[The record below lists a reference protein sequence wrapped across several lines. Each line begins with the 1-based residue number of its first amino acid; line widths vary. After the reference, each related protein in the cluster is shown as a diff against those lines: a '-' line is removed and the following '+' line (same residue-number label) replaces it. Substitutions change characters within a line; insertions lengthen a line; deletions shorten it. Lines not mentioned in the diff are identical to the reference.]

1 MPLPEIP
8 KADFLATQGR
18 FQAKSGQRQVNLS
31 ARSGGFAESKRDS
44 VLASTQYEG
53 LDAVSRERTNP
64 RRASPRATSGA
75 GSMANALIVKE
86 TFLPSSRKAR
96 HAAQY
101 VRMSTDH
108 QRYSTENQASAIA
121 AYAAERNINVI
132 RTYRDEGRSGL
143 RIFGRDGLG
152 ELIDDV
158 QLGRAQ
164 FDCILVYDVSR
175 WGRFQDVDESAY
187 YEFICRKAGIQVH
200 YCAEQFEN
208 DGSLAS
214 NILKNLKRAMAGEY
228 SRDLSTKVFIGQCR
242 ITELGFWHGG
252 QPGYGLRRQLID
264 DQGTPR
270 GQLEYG
276 QQKFLQTD
284 RVILKPGPTSEIE
297 TVRRI
302 FRAFVTQRKRVTEI
316 AADLNADQIPT
327 SRGNHWSGQTI
338 DKVLTCEAY
347 IGNIVFNRTSFK
359 LKQKAVINPPEMWIR
374 RTNALDAIIA
384 PKLFAKAQEIIAR
397 RRQRLTDQEVLDR
410 LSALWRKKGH
420 LSHKII
426 IATDDVPDTS
436 TYIKRFGSL
445 AAAYKLIGF
454 QPKPRYRWAETRAR
468 IRSIVGL
475 AVTKIA
481 SAIRELGVDTT
492 FDEDSCL
499 LNLNEK
505 VKVSI
510 VSARCI
516 SYGVGSAP
524 RWRVRADWHPDS
536 ELTLVV
542 RMDASNKK
550 IQNYYLLP
558 TKALPKTRCKKL
570 CITNR
575 FFPKSN
581 RYNRSEALV
590 RALLDV

>member
-1 MPLPEIP
+1 MP
-8 KADFLATQGR
+8 R
-18 FQAKSGQRQVNLS
+18 SNQVRTGNL
-31 ARSGGFAESKRDS
+31 
-44 VLASTQYEG
+44 LNG
-53 LDAVSRERTNP
+53 LR
-64 RRASPRATSGA
+64 
-75 GSMANALIVKE
+75 
-86 TFLPSSRKAR
+86 
-96 HAAQY
+96 AAQY

-108 QRYSTENQASAIA
+108 QCYSTENQGAAIA
-121 AYAAERNINVI
+121 AYAAQRNITIV
-132 RTYRDEGRSGL
+132 RTYRDDGRSGL
-143 RIFGRDGLG
+143 RILGRDGLA

-187 YEFICRKAGIQVH
+187 HEFICRKAGIQVH
-200 YCAEQFEN
+200 YCAEDFEN
-208 DGSLAS
+208 DGSFTSTMA
-214 NILKNLKRAMAGEY
+214 KYLKRAMAGQY

-264 DQGTPR
+264 DQGNPR

-276 QQKFLQTD
+276 QQKYLQTD
-284 RVILKPGPTSEIE
+284 RVILKPGPVSEVE

-302 FRAFVTQRKRVTEI
+302 FRSFVMQRKRVTEI
-316 AADLNADQIPT
+316 AVELNADQIPT
-327 SRGNHWSGQTI
+327 SRGNQWSGQTI

-359 LKQKAVINPPEMWIR
+359 LKQKAVVNPPEMWIR
-374 RTNALDAIIA
+374 RNDALDAIIA
-384 PKLFAKAQEIIAR
+384 PKLFAEAQEIIAR
-397 RRQRLTDQEVLDR
+397 RRLRLTDQEVLDR

-468 IRSIVGL
+468 ICSIVGV
-475 AVTKIA
+475 AVAKIV

-492 FDEDSCL
+492 FDEDSRL
-499 LNLNEK
+499 FTLNEK
-505 VKVSI
+505 IRVST

-516 SYGVGSAP
+516 SYGVGTAP

-536 ELTLVV
+536 DLTLVV
-542 RMDASNKK
+542 RMDASNEK

-558 TKALPKTRCKKL
+558 TNALPKTRCKKL

-575 FFPKSN
+575 FFPKSS
-581 RYNRSEALV
+581 RYRQSSALV
-590 RALLDV
+590 RALHQSIYPTRSPIICNTNPVKRRNKGSEAVG